1 MIADAT
7 LIATLGVVAM
17 VRVGGMG
24 VLVRVAAGRGD
35 IFGGGGGEVGQPG
48 VEGAKCKV
56 AVMLDRHV
64 ERSTGSDELWIC
76 DDSLKQD
83 HRSRC

>member
-35 IFGGGGGEVGQPG
+35 ILGGGGEKWVNRGCRALS
-48 VEGAKCKV
+48 AK
-56 AVMLDRHV
+56 L
-64 ERSTGSDELWIC
+64 RSCWTAT
-76 DDSLKQD
+76 
-83 HRSRC
+83 

>member
-35 IFGGGGGEVGQPG
+35 IWGGGGRRSG
-48 VEGAKCKV
+48 
-56 AVMLDRHV
+56 
-64 ERSTGSDELWIC
+64 STGC
-76 DDSLKQD
+76 GG
-83 HRSRC
+83 R